1 MRSKFTT
8 FIMSIIIILIFIGF
22 ILFGYILFNEFAG
35 DDLKEGVENF
45 VSTVTSLA
53 DGNEEENLTTPGI
66 IETNINELQSANA
79 EPTSIK
85 YDNIVID
92 DYFYEQLEEPSK
104 IFYRALESNKENLK
118 TGTYKIE
125 FGDAF
130 SNVLNASGGEK
141 LLGEYYQSAVETYI
155 YDHPEVFY
163 INVNKMYLNI
173 ETTTKGNNV
182 TYNVFINSGNQ
193 ANYLEDGYNSKEQI
207 DSALA
212 EIENVKSQILS
223 QKTGDAYQDIK
234 MVHDYLIDSVEYDTT
249 LSNPDIYNI
258 YGALVSKLS
267 VCEGYA
273 KSYKYLMDALGIPC
287 VIVIGTG
294 TNSSGQSENH
304 AWNYVQI
311 NNIWYGVDTTWDDPV
326 VIGGGRPTQTARYQ
340 YFLKGENTLNK
351 DHFPNGQFTQGGNT
365 YSFPSLSKNDFA
377 I

>member
-92 DYFYEQLEEPSK
+92 DYFYEQLEETSK

-212 EIENVKSQILS
+212 EIENVKNQILS